1 VSGANVNS
9 TGALLEGRTAIVTGA
24 GQGVG
29 EGIARAL
36 AAAGAN
42 VVVAARRAETGE
54 PVAEAIRQL
63 GGTAVCLPCDV
74 AVRDDIDAV
83 VSRTVHRF
91 GGLDIMVHNALSP
104 VGGVFTVQDAP
115 DDTWSGLMATAVR
128 ASFSCAQASFAAL
141 KASGRGA
148 YILITS
154 PAGIEGSGDRA
165 VYGAVKGAQR
175 GFAKSLA
182 REWGPHGVRVNLI
195 GPVAMTPAMEKAY
208 VANPELESRL
218 VNRTPLRRVGDAEA
232 DIGSVAV
239 FLASDMSRFMTG
251 QTLIADGG
259 GFLGL

>member
-1 VSGANVNS
+1 MSS
-9 TGALLEGRTAIVTGA
+9 LLLESRTAIVTGA

-74 AVRDDIDAV
+74 AVREDVDRV
-83 VSRTVHRF
+83 VARTVHRF
-91 GGLDIMVHNALSP
+91 GALDIVVHNALSP
-104 VGGVFTVQDAP
+104 VGGLFEVQDAP
-115 DDTWSGLMATAVR
+115 DDTWDGLMATAVR
-128 ASFSCAQASFAAL
+128 ASFSCAQAAFAAL
-141 KASGRGA
+141 KARPGSS
-148 YILITS
+148 YTLITS

-165 VYGAVKGAQR
+165 VYGAVKAAQR

-182 REWGPHGVRVNLI
+182 REWGPHGIRVNLI

-208 VANPELESRL
+208 VANPALEARL
-218 VNRTPLRRVGDAEA
+218 VGRTPLRRVGEPEA
-232 DIGSVAV
+232 DIGAVAV
-239 FLASDMSRFMTG
+239 FLASDMARFVTG
-251 QTLIADGG
+251 QTIIADGG